1 MRAFI
6 AIEIPEVIK
15 EGMARAQVRLK
26 GAGVDAGW
34 PRSEGIHLTLK
45 FLGETSDE
53 RVPQIMQALALALGG
68 TERFRLSPE
77 GVGTFPNPAAA
88 RVVWVG
94 ITGDGGRLVALQAA
108 VEKAMAGMGMERDDR
123 PYTPHL
129 TLGRIKRIRELD
141 RWLKGL
147 DEFKDF
153 KLPGFDV
160 TSISLIGSDLKPTG
174 AVYREL
180 GRAALK

>member
-1 MRAFI
+1 MRTFI

-15 EGMARAQVRLK
+15 VGLARAQDRLK

-34 PRSEGIHLTLK
+34 PRPEGIHLTLK
-45 FLGETSDE
+45 FLGETSE
-53 RVPQIMQALALALGG
+53 QRVPLIVQALALELGG

-77 GVGTFPNPAAA
+77 GVGTFPNPASA

-94 ITGDGGRLVALQAA
+94 ITGDVGRLVALQAA

-129 TLGRIKRIRELD
+129 TLGRIRLIRKRGEWRRGSGGGIRLHLEQ
-141 RWLKGL
+141 G
-147 DEFKDF
+147 
-153 KLPGFDV
+153 
-160 TSISLIGSDLKPTG
+160 GSCG
-174 AVYREL
+174 
-180 GRAALK
+180 